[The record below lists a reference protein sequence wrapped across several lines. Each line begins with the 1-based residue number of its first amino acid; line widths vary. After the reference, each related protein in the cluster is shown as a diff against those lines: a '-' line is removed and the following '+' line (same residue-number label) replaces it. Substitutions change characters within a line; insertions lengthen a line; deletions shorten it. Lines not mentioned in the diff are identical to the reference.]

1 MKQES
6 QMKSFVEAYV
16 NIYIEKYN
24 KFLGFDDVL
33 RTRTEGGVG

>member
-16 NIYIEKYN
+16 NIY

-33 RTRTEGGVG
+33 RTVTERGVG

>member
-6 QMKSFVEAYV
+6 QMKSFVEAYEYV
-16 NIYIEKYN
+16 NINIKRQN

-33 RTRTEGGVG
+33 RTVP